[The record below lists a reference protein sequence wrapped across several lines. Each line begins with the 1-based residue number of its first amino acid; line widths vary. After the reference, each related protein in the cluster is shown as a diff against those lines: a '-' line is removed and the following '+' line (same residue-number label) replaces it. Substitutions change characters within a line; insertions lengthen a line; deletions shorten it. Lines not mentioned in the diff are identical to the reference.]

1 MTSIKN
7 TLTMLSNRLLASK
20 NNALIHNKF
29 VLYLIFIISLG
40 NIFYLTMAGDVLTIS
55 LFVLIGFI
63 TSFFSKNMV
72 VILVIALTVSFILK
86 NGTDLNHENFDD
98 STSEIFNV
106 NYSSIE
112 TQPVVAI
119 KEETDT
125 KEENDTKQK

>member
-55 LFVLIGFI
+55 LFALIGFI
-63 TSFFSKNMV
+63 TSFFTKNMV
-72 VILVIALTVSFILK
+72 VILVIALTISFVLK
-86 NGTDLNHENFDD
+86 NGTDLNHENFDN
-98 STSEIFNV
+98 STSDVFNV
-106 NYSSIE
+106 NYSAIDTLPVA
-112 TQPVVAI
+112 TQPVPDVK
-119 KEETDT
+119 KESDN
-125 KEENDTKQK
+125 KEK

>member
-55 LFVLIGFI
+55 LFALIGFI
-63 TSFFSKNMV
+63 TSFFTKNMV
-72 VILVIALTVSFILK
+72 VILVIELTVSFVLK
-86 NGTDLNHENFDD
+86 NGTDLNHENFDN
-98 STSEIFNV
+98 STSDVFNV
-106 NYSSIE
+106 NYSAIDTLPVA
-112 TQPVVAI
+112 TQPVPDVK
-119 KEETDT
+119 KESDN
-125 KEENDTKQK
+125 KEK

>member
-55 LFVLIGFI
+55 LFALIGFI
-63 TSFFSKNMV
+63 TSFFTKNMV
-72 VILVIALTVSFILK
+72 VILVIALTVSFVLK
-86 NGTDLNHENFDD
+86 NGTDLNHENFDN
-98 STSEIFNV
+98 STSDVFNV
-106 NYSSIE
+106 NYSAIDTLPVA
-112 TQPVVAI
+112 TQPVPDVK
-119 KEETDT
+119 KESDN
-125 KEENDTKQK
+125 KEK